1 MKSYKI
7 YALGSCPYCE
17 RLIQSLVD
25 KKQTFYV
32 EFLDGNK
39 KKLNEMKKKYNHK
52 TVPIVI
58 LVEDKETL
66 LGGCDDTIAF
76 MQTET

>member
-7 YALGSCPYCE
+7 YALGECPYCE
-17 RLIQSLVD
+17 RLIQSLID

-39 KKLNEMKKKYNHK
+39 KRLDEMKKKYNHK

-76 MQTET
+76 MKTET